1 MHIFW
6 QSSCS
11 LRQQLMQEVEGRLRE
26 EKIKALMKERYSIVF
41 DQYITSNEIIALEIT
56 QFLV

>member
-1 MHIFW
+1 MHIFL

-26 EKIKALMKERYSIVF
+26 EKIKALLKERYSIF
-41 DQYITSNEIIALEIT
+41 SDQYHYKFD
-56 QFLV
+56 FLRSIL